1 MPTSFGQFCSRDCQM
16 LAYNSH
22 TQAHRLM
29 VALNTK
35 AQGVGRLVE
44 SVAVAL
50 KDAANRRLL
59 PSLRNG
65 TVLSILLVGCRDFVE
80 GNVDFFRLYERLI
93 GLELYALECSFTLE
107 VTLVGPELTSRAPF
121 HHPSGR
127 VTVVRLCGRLQRMFP
142 PDATY
147 NPLAECYVNVGSFSH
162 TVHKVNVSQY
172 MSFNTYDGSP
182 AYAPTSVLS
191 THYHCAFLRNPGL
204 GLSTTGNNS
213 SISSPGTTASTRSP
227 PNSKHKLVEPT
238 LPEQWAPAVTLLQD
252 AGLLTF
258 VLNCCHVG
266 AKSQPQ
272 KGASD
277 LVLPAIHSSP
287 TAGKHPSSD
296 GAGSTSSVIA
306 RPAAPSPSGSP
317 AHPADSS
324 YTSPNS
330 AFRKLGAPVYT
341 PVAAPEYTDS
351 GSGGRGPQRN
361 ATNAAV
367 VLDEHVLD
375 TVYQASIMVP
385 HTCLPCSAC
394 HSAVSSG
401 EVVTSSSG
409 HSAKKMVSTECRES
423 YYPSSCMYLAFR
435 GRRGSAA
442 SAQIEFF
449 QYMAQHNAAL
459 REAALQLASDLG
471 TGRIHLAGDLT
482 QTELEQEAI
491 RRNMLLHPLQHQLLQ
506 HELLTQMRQQ
516 SSPGVAQATA
526 VTGTGAYPHPH
537 ISVAATALSGTPTSP
552 GALAGVSS
560 GFPSSPTQS
569 GAKTALSP
577 GGHASGSPPA
587 GTAHP
592 ASTPGGAGGVA
603 RKVHFADYTGTQHSV
618 DECAT
623 AAGPAKAAGENCEG
637 VVIHIPETASAQGH
651 LPVMVFK
658 RK

>member
-22 TQAHRLM
+22 TLAHRLM

-35 AQGVGRLVE
+35 AQSVGRLVE

-50 KDAANRRLL
+50 KDAANRRIL

-65 TVLSILLVGCRDFVE
+65 TVLSILLIGCKDFVE

-93 GLELYALECSFTLE
+93 GLELYAPECSFTLE

-127 VTVVRLCGRLQRMFP
+127 VTVVRLCGRLQRIFP

-182 AYAPTSVLS
+182 AYAPASVLS

-227 PNSKHKLVEPT
+227 PNSKTQLVEPT
-238 LPEQWAPAVTLLQD
+238 LQEQWAPAVKLLQD

-272 KGASD
+272 KGAPD
-277 LVLPAIHSSP
+277 LVLPAIHASP

-306 RPAAPSPSGSP
+306 SPAALSPSGSP

-324 YTSPNS
+324 YTSPGG
-330 AFRKLGAPVYT
+330 AYRKLGAPVYT
-341 PVAAPEYTDS
+341 PVAAPEYTQS
-351 GSGGRGPQRN
+351 SSGGRGPRRS
-361 ATNAAV
+361 AFNAAV

-394 HSAVSSG
+394 HSAASSG
-401 EVVTSSSG
+401 SEVVTSSSG
-409 HSAKKMVSTECRES
+409 HSAKKMVPTECNGS
-423 YYPSSCMYLAFR
+423 NYPSSCMYLALQ
-435 GRRGSAA
+435 GRRGSAV

-449 QYMAQHNAAL
+449 HYMAQHNAAL

-471 TGRIHLAGDLT
+471 TGRIHLAGELT

-516 SSPGVAQATA
+516 SSPGAAQTTN
-526 VTGTGAYPHPH
+526 VTGTGAYLHPH
-537 ISVAATALSGTPTSP
+537 TPVAAAALSGTRSSP
-552 GALAGVSS
+552 GALAAVGP
-560 GFPSSPTQS
+560 GYTSSPTQS
-569 GAKTALSP
+569 GVKTALSP
-577 GGHASGSPPA
+577 GGYAAGSPPA
-587 GTAHP
+587 GTASP
-592 ASTPGGAGGVA
+592 TSTSNAAAAS
-603 RKVHFADYTGTQHSV
+603 RKVHFADYTAIHNSV
-618 DECAT
+618 GECAT
-623 AAGPAKAAGENCEG
+623 ATGPAKAVGENCEDA
-637 VVIHIPETASAQGH
+637 VTQAQEIVSPQRH
-651 LPVMVFK
+651 LPVMVYK